1 MGTSKRNTTSA
12 APKALSAKD
21 VAAFLDSGYVPF
33 RKAQCVGRIFIVL
46 LSGTG
51 LCLIRER
58 SLLWAVPVGL
68 LCLLITA
75 AFIVLMVRFGS
86 LRISRYLCDG
96 IFGLLHCGNYEFGR
110 VPMHRIAG
118 RVKRSEAHCDDGSAA
133 YMGRGI
139 CGNHRFMDQSRK
151 ILKHE
156 PIKAKFLAAG
166 SVRSCRHGACQS
178 LPAGPIPTDGLCGY
192 HRGSANTVTCD
203 GHDGFVSAESMVLRE
218 AHGRVNYHTA
228 ASRS

>member
-21 VAAFLDSGYVPF
+21 VAAFLDYGYVPF

-68 LCLLITA
+68 LSLLITA
-75 AFIVLMVRFGS
+75 AFIVLMVQFSR

-96 IFGLLHCGNYEFGR
+96 IFGLY
-110 VPMHRIAG
+110 IAVIMNLG
-118 RVKRSEAHCDDGSAA
+118 A
-133 YMGRGI
+133 YL
-139 CGNHRFMDQSRK
+139 CTALQ
-151 ILKHE
+151 
-156 PIKAKFLAAG
+156 AG
-166 SVRSCRHGACQS
+166 SS
-178 LPAGPIPTDGLCGY
+178 
-192 HRGSANTVTCD
+192 
-203 GHDGFVSAESMVLRE
+203 VLRLI
-218 AHGRVNYHTA
+218 AMLGLLLIWVAAFAAITVSWIRAGKFSSSDPSKPNFWLPGLFVFAGMGLARVFLQGRSQQTVFAVITVGLLVLSLVMGVTGSFLLKAWFCAKHMDE
-228 ASRS
+228 

>member
-21 VAAFLDSGYVPF
+21 VAAFLDYGYVPF

-68 LCLLITA
+68 LSLLITA
-75 AFIVLMVRFGS
+75 AFIVLMVQFSR

-96 IFGLLHCGNYEFGR
+96 IFGLY
-110 VPMHRIAG
+110 IAVIMNLG
-118 RVKRSEAHCDDGSAA
+118 A
-133 YMGRGI
+133 YL
-139 CGNHRFMDQSRK
+139 CTALQ
-151 ILKHE
+151 
-156 PIKAKFLAAG
+156 AG
-166 SVRSCRHGACQS
+166 SS
-178 LPAGPIPTDGLCGY
+178 
-192 HRGSANTVTCD
+192 
-203 GHDGFVSAESMVLRE
+203 VLRLI
-218 AHGRVNYHTA
+218 AMLGLLLIWAAAFAAITVSWIRAGKFSSSDPSKPNFWLPGLFVFAAMGLARVFLQGRSQQTVFAVITVGLLVLSLVMGVTGSFLLKAWFCAKHMDE
-228 ASRS
+228 